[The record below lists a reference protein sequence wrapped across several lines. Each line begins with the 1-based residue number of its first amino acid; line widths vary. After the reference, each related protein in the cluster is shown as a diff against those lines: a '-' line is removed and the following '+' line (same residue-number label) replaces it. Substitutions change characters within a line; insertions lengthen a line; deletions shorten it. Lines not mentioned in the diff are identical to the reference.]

1 MRVFCPRVLMPA
13 QEEAVARGIR
23 EWPGFLRKG
32 SDFVKRDVAPG
43 TMRYVYGGSGTLK
56 LKDWP
61 PKNDF
66 AELLPDHFSDLM
78 EALPMPEY
86 TRRDG
91 AYNLTSK
98 LPAGTLPLVVF
109 LASEGVLA
117 AACFALV
124 ELMLLG
130 SARARTTGEPVLLGL
145 GQTAGLGGLA
155 GAVAFGIG
163 RLAS

>member
-1 MRVFCPRVLMPA
+1 MVT
-13 QEEAVARGIR
+13 
-23 EWPGFLRKG
+23 FLRAAMLG
-32 SDFVKRDVAPG
+32 AVDGVITSFAVVASASALEDARDAALTVGAASVVADGLSMGVSEFLSSASERAGGAAGASPALLGVACFVSFVA
-43 TMRYVYGGSGTLK
+43 
-56 LKDWP
+56 
-61 PKNDF
+61 
-66 AELLPDHFSDLM
+66 
-78 EALPMPEY
+78 
-86 TRRDG
+86 
-91 AYNLTSK
+91 
-98 LPAGTLPLVVF
+98 AGTLPLVVF